1 MTRPLRWVLVGAS
14 DIAATRVLPA
24 MRALG
29 HEPVGV
35 LSSDLSRGH
44 AYAQQH
50 GIPVAVASLTDAME
64 LDADAVYVSTT
75 NQLHHEHAVA
85 AAKTGHHV
93 LCEKPIATTLD
104 DAAEIIQ
111 TAAANDVVL
120 ATHHHLR
127 ASPVIRSVQK
137 LVAEGTLGQPLAVRV
152 HHAVS
157 LPERLRGWRLD
168 RPDAGAGVVLDITV
182 HDVDALRFI
191 LGREILDVA
200 ATGVNQGLA
209 AAEVHDA
216 VMSILRFE
224 DGVLAFTHDAFTVP
238 HAGTALEVHGSEASV
253 FVSDAMTQD
262 PDGDV
267 VLKRAGSTSTVD
279 VGPRKDLYETGLA
292 AFAAAVDGAG
302 APLATGLDGYASL
315 AAALAVS
322 EAIRTGSRTQVPAR
336 VETGD

>member
-1 MTRPLRWVLVGAS
+1 MSHPLRWVLVGAS

-35 LSSDLSRGH
+35 LSSDLARGQ
-44 AYAQQH
+44 AYAARH
-50 GIPVAVASLTDAME
+50 GIPAAATSLDHALA

-75 NQLHHEHAVA
+75 NELHHTHAVA
-85 AAKTGHHV
+85 AAQAGRHV
-93 LCEKPIATTLD
+93 LCEKPIATTLE
-104 DAAEIIQ
+104 DAAEILD

-127 ASPVIRSVQK
+127 GSPVIRSVQK
-137 LVAEGTLGQPLAVRV
+137 LIANGDLGRPLAVRV
-152 HHAVS
+152 HHAVE

-168 RPDAGAGVVLDITV
+168 RPEAGAGVVLDITV
-182 HDVDALRFI
+182 HDADALRFI
-191 LGREILDVA
+191 LGREILDVT

-209 AAEVHDA
+209 ATEVHDA

-224 DGVLAFTHDAFTVP
+224 DDVLAFTHDAFTVP

-262 PDGDV
+262 PDGNV
-267 VLKRAGSTSTVD
+267 IVKRAGSVDTVD
-279 VGPRKDLYETGLA
+279 VGPRDGLYETGLA
-292 AFAAAVDGAG
+292 AFGAAVDGTG
-302 APLATGLDGYASL
+302 EPLATGLDGYASL
-315 AAALAVS
+315 AAALAVIES
-322 EAIRTGSRTQVPAR
+322 IRTGAR
-336 VETGD
+336 AQIAPQPR